1 MGYMCYLRLLVQNN
15 SIKINLRFSRA
26 DLKWESSLRCCFAS
40 IYTIT
45 WCTLSFLEPWVFE
58 ASSLLEWQ
66 LTVVNRWWQYRFH
79 AVEIM
84 SDESRDFCLYPCFS
98 KQWSLST
105 RLSNRC
111 QGEEEC
117 QSFATGQC
125 KMCFA
130 FIPIFRHA
138 WPVSCWP
145 KNLPPWTKLCWNVL
159 TNPYQYRIL
168 LSRFNWLFL

>member
-1 MGYMCYLRLLVQNN
+1 MRVVFEMLFCQHLHHNLVHTFLFRAL
-15 SIKINLRFSRA
+15 SI
-26 DLKWESSLRCCFAS
+26 
-40 IYTIT
+40 
-45 WCTLSFLEPWVFE
+45 FE

-66 LTVVNRWWQYRFH
+66 LRVVNRSNDGSIVSTQLKSYQTIL
-79 AVEIM
+79 EI
-84 SDESRDFCLYPCFS
+84 SVFTCFS
-98 KQWSLST
+98 KQWSPST

-117 QSFATGQC
+117 QSFARGQC